1 MGKAAVG
8 TEAKGP
14 NEAAVGAAAA
24 AAVGDAATV
33 SAGAALADT
42 DKFLRN
48 EVVGWIS
55 SLEAESS
62 SLTLPEALDAAL
74 ARLGKTP
81 DDMVLAFKGKVPWLP
96 CVNFQAVPKCTKKG
110 TLHISMLSYR
120 PGSYAGNGMFVG
132 DAKLLLETE
141 GFAGLDLK
149 TLAVKPHAGA
159 SMTCFGWEPDGSVV
173 NSTYAFA
180 MSCIVAYC
188 VCNDCSMPQPLAQL
202 LQSIPVHMG

>member
-1 MGKAAVG
+1 MNRVFVEATAAVA
-8 TEAKGP
+8 TEAKG
-14 NEAAVGAAAA
+14 EAAVGAAAA

-62 SLTLPEALDAAL
+62 PLTLPEALDAAL

-132 DAKLLLETE
+132 DAKLLLETQ

-149 TLAVKPHAGA
+149 TLPVRPRAGRA
-159 SMTCFGWEPDGSVV
+159 
-173 NSTYAFA
+173 
-180 MSCIVAYC
+180 
-188 VCNDCSMPQPLAQL
+188 
-202 LQSIPVHMG
+202 